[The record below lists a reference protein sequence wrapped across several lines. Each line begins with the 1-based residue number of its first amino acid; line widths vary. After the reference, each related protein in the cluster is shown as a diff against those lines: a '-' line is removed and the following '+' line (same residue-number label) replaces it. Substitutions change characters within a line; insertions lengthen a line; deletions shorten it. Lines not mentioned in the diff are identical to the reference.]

1 MPPSG
6 SDPATVEAINRYI
19 HAQYMERIPVDR
31 TEILWRGPIYEGLF
45 ALTLIVFFFAVV
57 FLMRPAPG
65 RRAEFTELTS
75 FAGQL
80 TERAGEL
87 RLFSALSWLVT
98 VAYAAYFAVS
108 AIIYGIVY

>member
-6 SDPATVEAINRYI
+6 SDPETVAAIHRYI
-19 HAQYMERIPVDR
+19 YAQYMDRIPLDR
-31 TEILWRGPIYEGLF
+31 TDILWRGPIYEVLF
-45 ALTLIVFFFAVV
+45 AITLIVFFFAVV
-57 FLMRPAPG
+57 FLMRPTFHQ
-65 RRAEFTELTS
+65 RAAITELTS

-87 RLFSALSWLVT
+87 RLFSALSWLAV

-108 AIIYGIVY
+108 AVLYGIVY